1 MIDLK
6 VFLEKSSLW
15 CWINSFKIPNFWKQL
30 STGIFVCYLSFP
42 SCFRFMTN
50 VWAMFAVVFLA
61 IYTANLAAVM
71 ITREEFHEFSGLDD
85 SRVRT
90 FRNQIYLALLFIYL
104 FRWDLRFFF
113 QIEPYTVNYN
123 LLIFKFKHLK
133 DYYSLPFIV
142 NTITFHYYSHIWSF
156 KIYLQR

>member
-1 MIDLK
+1 M
-6 VFLEKSSLW
+6 
-15 CWINSFKIPNFWKQL
+15 
-30 STGIFVCYLSFP
+30 P

-90 FRNQIYLALLFIYL
+90 FRNQLFFGVAIYLSFSLTFKIFL
-104 FRWDLRFFF
+104 F
-113 QIEPYTVNYN
+113 QIEPYTGNYN
-123 LLIFKFKHLK
+123 LLLFKFKHIKKSLQSARYSK
-133 DYYSLPFIV
+133 YYILSLPFFI
-142 NTITFHYYSHIWSF
+142 IHTFNCSTYI
-156 KIYLQR
+156 LQK